1 MNPTG
6 AAMTAPVT
14 GTAHY
19 SVDGDVAVITLEN
32 PPVNSLAHALR
43 QGIAS
48 GLDRALAD
56 PAVKAIVLTGAGNA
70 FSGGAEIRE
79 FNTPAS
85 AATPNLREIIATLE
99 AAPKPVIAAIH
110 KVAMGGGLEL
120 ALACHYRLAAPGA
133 QLALPEVK
141 LGILPGAGGTQRLP
155 RAIDAKAAL
164 DMIVSGNPVP
174 SDKAPPGLID
184 EIVSGELLPAA
195 VAFARKAVAE
205 KRPLRRLRDER
216 VRLDGD
222 SVAFFAE
229 TRKRVARESRG
240 FPAPPKIVECV
251 EAAVKLSADEGLK
264 FERARYEEL
273 VVTSESKAMR
283 HAFFGERA
291 AAKIPDVPESTP
303 VREVKK
309 VAIIGA
315 GTMGGGIGMA
325 FANAG
330 FPVTLLEVKQE
341 ALDRGLDT
349 IRKNYAATVA
359 KGRLPEDEMDK
370 RMARFSTAVT
380 YEAIRDADLVIEAVF
395 EDIGVKEGVFKQ
407 LDETMKAGAI
417 LASNTSTLDLNRI
430 AAFTKRPGDVIG
442 MHFFSPANVM
452 RLLEVVRGEQTSKDV
467 LATVMQISK
476 KIRKLGVVSGVCDGF
491 IGNRMLEEYLRQ
503 AYFLVEEGAS
513 PQRVDKA
520 LQDWGLAMGPFAMMD
535 MAGQDIGWH
544 IRKRRRAE
552 DPVRQIYPAWLDR
565 ICEQGRFGQKTG
577 KGVYKYE
584 PGSRT
589 PIPDPEIEQLIV
601 AYAKEVGIQRRA
613 VSDGEVVERCMFA
626 LVNEGAKILEEGI
639 ALRASDIDMVYLT
652 GYGFPVY
659 RGGPMFY
666 ADTVGL
672 PKVVA
677 AMGKY
682 AQGRNGQF
690 WKPAPRLDR
699 LAAEG
704 RTFN

>member
-1 MNPTG
+1 MPTAG
-6 AAMTAPVT
+6 YAVH
-14 GTAHY
+14 GE
-19 SVDGDVAVITLEN
+19 VAVVTLDN
-32 PPVNSLAHALR
+32 PPVNTLAHGVR
-43 QGIAS
+43 KGIAE
-48 GLDRALAD
+48 GLEKALGD
-56 PAVKAIVLTGAGNA
+56 PNVKAIVLTGAGNA

-79 FNTPAS
+79 FNTPVAL
-85 AATPNLREIIATLE
+85 ATPNLREVIAALDAST
-99 AAPKPVIAAIH
+99 KPVIAAIH

-120 ALACHYRLAAPGA
+120 ALGCHYRIAAPGA

-164 DMIVSGNPVP
+164 DMMLSGNPVA
-174 SDKAPPGLID
+174 SDKAPPGLVD
-184 EIVSGELLPAA
+184 EIAQGDLLPAA
-195 VAFARKAVAE
+195 LAFARKAVAE
-205 KRPLRRLRDER
+205 KRPLRRLRDEKAK
-216 VRLDGD
+216 LAGD
-222 SVAFFAE
+222 AAAFFAE
-229 TRKRVARESRG
+229 ARNRVAKESRG
-240 FPAPPKIVECV
+240 YPAPPKIVDCV
-251 EAAVKLSADEGLK
+251 EAAVNLPADEGLK

-273 VVTSESKAMR
+273 VVTTESKAMR

-303 VREVKK
+303 LREVKK

-330 FPVTLLEVKQE
+330 FPVTLVEVKEE

-349 IRKNYAATVA
+349 IRKNYAATVS
-359 KGRLPEDEMDK
+359 KGRLAQDEMDK
-370 RMARFSTAVT
+370 RMARFSTALD
-380 YEAIRDADLVIEAVF
+380 YGAIREADLVIEAVF
-395 EDIGVKEGVFKQ
+395 EDIGVKERVFRT
-407 LDETMKAGAI
+407 LDETMKPGAI
-417 LASNTSTLDLNRI
+417 LASNTSTLDLDRI
-430 AAFTKRPGDVIG
+430 ASFTKRPGDVIG

-452 RLLEVVRGEQTSKDV
+452 RLLEVVRGKATAKDV
-467 LATVMQISK
+467 LATVMQLSK

-503 AYFLVEEGAS
+503 AYFLVEEGAL
-513 PQRVDKA
+513 PQQVDKA

-552 DPVRQIYPAWLDR
+552 NPERQVYPAWVDR

-577 KGVYKYE
+577 KGVYNYE
-584 PGSRT
+584 AGSRA
-589 PIPDPEIEQLIV
+589 PIPDPEVEKLITD
-601 AYAKEVGIQRRA
+601 YSKEIGIQRRA
-613 VSDGEVVERCMFA
+613 VGDQEIVERCMYA
-626 LVNEGAKILEEGI
+626 LANEGAKILDEGI

-652 GYGFPVY
+652 GYGFPLY

-672 PKVVA
+672 KNVVA
-677 AMGKY
+677 AMERY
-682 AQGRNGQF
+682 AKGRNGQF
-690 WKPAPRLDR
+690 WKPAALLAR